1 MTRTCDGYQ
10 ESTCESEATVE
21 LTIEHGLGSRTE
33 QYCAECGQQVETD
46 ISAPQSDER
55 LLEKKSL

>member
-1 MTRTCDGYQ
+1 MARTCDGYQ
-10 ESTCESEATVE
+10 GSSCENEATIE

-33 QYCAECGQQVETD
+33 QYCDDCGQRVEAD

-55 LLEKKSL
+55 ILETESI